1 MISTKPK
8 PFSEEETRRL
18 ISWLGQAEYHLL
30 CRVIQA
36 KMKRLMVESV
46 NAAMPSSPLN
56 SYEAKAAAILAQAQ
70 RYRECL
76 TVLEDIAKMVQFD
89 DLLIS

>member
-1 MISTKPK
+1 
-8 PFSEEETRRL
+8 
-18 ISWLGQAEYHLL
+18 
-30 CRVIQA
+30 
-36 KMKRLMVESV
+36 MKRLMVESV